1 MSDSTQL
8 DQDQIE
14 NKPADTIEAAPKDEI
29 TYTKAEMDKI
39 ISEAKKYRGQADDY
53 KKQIKKRELDE
64 LEKNNEWQNI
74 AKIKS
79 EEAETLRAET
89 EKLKTAFVTK
99 EKMSAVKE
107 AAMLAGLRKESIQ
120 DLRLIDFPE
129 IRLETNSEGEF
140 TVSGADK
147 AVLRLKS
154 LRPHWF
160 NNAAPQVNTQTP
172 AVTNSGSNI
181 SWADFKKIEAEYKK
195 TPNRENEQKLR
206 LAYSKVSSEK

>member
-14 NKPADTIEAAPKDEI
+14 NKQADTIEATPKDEI